1 MDEGQCHSPAKQAR
15 ETMRI
20 IPQGTF
26 LTRGLPGI
34 NSDYP
39 LLWGLGCSWGESL
52 ASPLPTAISATRS
65 GSLTTADMAKL
76 LNRKPFRL

>member
-1 MDEGQCHSPAKQAR
+1 MKVSVTAQLSRPE
-15 ETMRI
+15 RI

-26 LTRGLPGI
+26 LTGGLPGT

-39 LLWGLGCSWGESL
+39 LLWGLGCRWGESL
-52 ASPLPTAISATRS
+52 ASPLPTSAISATRS
-65 GSLTTADMAKL
+65 GTLTTADMAKL